1 MFPSKPL
8 HIRPFRNL
16 WLGQAISQ
24 FGDSFY
30 YVIFMFMVGK
40 TTGSAAMVGLVS
52 AAETLPFLL
61 FSAYAGVLAD
71 RVNRRGIMLFSDLGS
86 SAVLISFVSLVF
98 FMPTPPAWTMVLTPF
113 ALSCTRV
120 FFMPAKSAAIPALVP
135 ESLLMA
141 ANALSSLTQSI
152 APMIGLALS
161 MSILGALYSLAK
173 GLFFPVAILVN
184 LASFLISAAYVRLL
198 PAIVPERKQTNT
210 HPWAEFRE
218 GLSYLKHHPVLRVY
232 LVSGTLVSLMIA
244 PFFVAFVEANNHR
257 LGGTPQGLAGME
269 LTFFIGLVISSALV
283 SRFKHRR
290 PGLGYI
296 YCVVSVGLAVAGMGW
311 CRTIWEFC
319 ILNIISG
326 LAIPF
331 CDVPLNT
338 YIQLEVEDAL
348 RGRVNSVMNMLR
360 MGVMPVG
367 ALMGGRLVEQAG
379 VTVGFL
385 VMGGGMA
392 LAGLIGL
399 CSRAF
404 REAKIRET
412 EPQSLAESSLKLA
425 SSE

>member
-8 HIRPFRNL
+8 DIRPFRNL

-30 YVIFMFMVGK
+30 YVIFMFMVGR
-40 TTGSAAMVGLVS
+40 TTGSAGMVGLVA

-71 RVNRRGIMLFSDLGS
+71 RIDRRGIMLASDLAS
-86 SAVLISFVSLVF
+86 AAVLILFVALVF
-98 FMPTPPAWTMVLTPF
+98 VMPSPPAWTMVLTPF

-135 ESLLMA
+135 ESMLMA
-141 ANALSSLTQSI
+141 ANGLSSLTQSV

-173 GLFFPVAILVN
+173 NFFFPVAILVN
-184 LASFLISAAYVRLL
+184 MTSFVISAAYVRLL
-198 PAIVPERKQTNT
+198 PAILPDRKEAEE
-210 HPWAEFRE
+210 HPFKEFRA
-218 GLSYLKHHPVLRVY
+218 GLSYLRHHPVLRVY
-232 LVSGTLVSLMIA
+232 VVSGTLVSLMIA
-244 PFFVAFVEANNHR
+244 PFFVAFVEANHQR

-269 LTFFIGLVISSALV
+269 LTFFIGLVAGSSLV
-283 SRFKHRR
+283 SKFQHRR
-290 PGLGYI
+290 PGLGFV
-296 YCVVSVGLAVAGMGW
+296 YCVVVIGFCVAGMGW
-311 CRTIWEFC
+311 CRTIWQFC
-319 ILNIISG
+319 ILNVTCG
-326 LAIPF
+326 VAVPF

-338 YIQLEVEDAL
+338 YIQMEVEDAL

-367 ALMGGRLVEQAG
+367 ALMGGRIVEQAG

-392 LAGLIGL
+392 LAALIGL
-399 CSRAF
+399 SSSAF
-404 REAKIRET
+404 RHAEIRPAET
-412 EPQSLAESSLKLA
+412 QILAESSLKLA
-425 SSE
+425 SNE

>member
-1 MFPSKPL
+1 
-8 HIRPFRNL
+8 
-16 WLGQAISQ
+16 
-24 FGDSFY
+24 
-30 YVIFMFMVGK
+30 MFMVGK
-40 TTGSAAMVGLVS
+40 VTGSAAMVGLVS

-61 FSAYAGVLAD
+61 FSAYSGVLAD
-71 RVNRRGIMLFSDLGS
+71 RIDRRGIMLISDLAS
-86 SAVLISFVSLVF
+86 SAVLILFVSLVF
-98 FMPTPPAWTMVLTPF
+98 FVPTPPAWTMVLTPF
-113 ALSCTRV
+113 LLSCTRV

-141 ANALSSLTQSI
+141 ANSLSSLTQSI

-161 MSILGALYSLAK
+161 MSILGTLYALAK

-184 LASFLISAAYVRLL
+184 LASFLISAFYVRRL
-198 PAIVPERKQTNT
+198 PTIVPDRKQTDT
-210 HPWAEFRE
+210 HAWMEFRE
-218 GLSYLKHHPVLRVY
+218 GLSYLRHHKVLRVY

-244 PFFVAFVEANNHR
+244 PFFVAFVEANNRR

-269 LTFFIGLVISSALV
+269 LTFFVGLVIASALV
-283 SRFKHRR
+283 SKFIHRR

-296 YCVVSVGLAVAGMGW
+296 FCVVTVGIAVAGMGW
-311 CRTIWEFC
+311 CRTIWQFC
-319 ILNIISG
+319 ILNVISG
-326 LAIPF
+326 LTIPF

-338 YIQLEVEDAL
+338 YIQMEVEDAL

-367 ALMGGRLVEQAG
+367 ALLGGRLVEQAG

-399 CSRAF
+399 SSRAF
-404 REAKIRET
+404 RNAEIRET
-412 EPQSLAESSLKLA
+412 EPQILAESSLKLA
-425 SSE
+425 SNE